1 MNIFQTIEHHP
12 LTPFLPKDA
21 RLLMLGSFPP
31 SQKRWSMDFYY
42 PNLNNDMWRVMGL
55 IFFNEKNYFVE
66 TAYKAFCKERIVDF
80 VTEKGIALFDTA
92 TIVRRLK
99 DNASDQFLEIVEATD
114 IRALLQQLPDCK
126 AIAVTG
132 QKAMDTLRTQ
142 LQVEEPAVGKSIEFL
157 FENRPMQLF
166 RMPST
171 SRAYPLPLEQKAGM
185 YETMLKTIGIIT
197 LQENKI

>member
-1 MNIFQTIEHHP
+1 
-12 LTPFLPKDA
+12 
-21 RLLMLGSFPP
+21 
-31 SQKRWSMDFYY
+31 MDFYY

-66 TAYKAFCKERIVDF
+66 TAHKAFCKERIVDF

-92 TIVRRLK
+92 TVVRRLK

-114 IRALLQQLPDCK
+114 IRALLQQLSNCK

-142 LQVEEPAVGKSIEFL
+142 LQVEEPAVGTSVEFL
-157 FENRPMQLF
+157 FENRSMRLF

-171 SRAYPLPLEQKAGM
+171 SRAYPLPLERKAVM
-185 YETMLKTIGIIT
+185 YETMLKTIGIS
-197 LQENKI
+197 

>member
-1 MNIFQTIEHHP
+1 
-12 LTPFLPKDA
+12 
-21 RLLMLGSFPP
+21 
-31 SQKRWSMDFYY
+31 MDFYY